1 MNEDERSTREN
12 IEALTIAI
20 SVRSVPLILGSLLE
34 TKLTIQQ
41 LKVLTSIVVDDG
53 ATISGL
59 ATSFGT
65 SLAAISKLTDRL
77 VAQNLVSRVTDADDQ
92 RVKRLVPTA
101 LGRDVVGRV
110 VAARPEL
117 GGDVLD
123 GLSPDEL
130 DALVVA
136 LRAINREMKLASP
149 SIED

>member
-65 SLAAISKLTDRL
+65 SLAATSKLTDRL

-123 GLSPDEL
+123 GLSSDEL
-130 DALVVA
+130 EALVVA